1 MSGNRLDKPRRMATS
16 KVIAMGVLLMDA
28 VATLAVLALCGL
40 AIVRRFEGAL
50 PYLTTLIGALQ
61 AVTGVVL
68 GAYFNKSKAENTKGG
83 IVYDA
88 AMGVLLMDAVAT
100 LAVLALCGLAIVRQ
114 FQGALPY
121 LTTLIGAL
129 QAVTGVVL
137 GAYFNKS
144 KAENTKGGIVYDAA
158 LGNVSDSDTDL

>member
-1 MSGNRLDKPRRMATS
+1 MSRKRWTTS
-16 KVIAMGVLLMDA
+16 KVIAIGVLVMDA

-40 AIVRRFEGAL
+40 AILRDFTGAL

-88 AMGVLLMDAVAT
+88 AMGSA
-100 LAVLALCGLAIVRQ
+100 
-114 FQGALPY
+114 P
-121 LTTLIGAL
+121 
-129 QAVTGVVL
+129 
-137 GAYFNKS
+137 
-144 KAENTKGGIVYDAA
+144 
-158 LGNVSDSDTDL
+158 DSDTDL